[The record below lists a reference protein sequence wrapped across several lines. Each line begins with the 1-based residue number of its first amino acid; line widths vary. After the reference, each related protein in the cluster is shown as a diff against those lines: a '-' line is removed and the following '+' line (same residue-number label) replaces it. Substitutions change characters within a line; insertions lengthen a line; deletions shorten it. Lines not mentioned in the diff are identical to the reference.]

1 MKVYALR
8 RGNNYCAWQ
17 LAEDI
22 EKLFRSGAID
32 RNTACKEHRAQRWRT
47 VADIFPLLKYQR
59 ILPISLYRA
68 HDVGCWQI
76 SENLQRSNPKL
87 IISGVRTSS
96 TLSCRSASLMKRL
109 LINANTDAERIYDQA
124 SLH

>member
-1 MKVYALR
+1 M
-8 RGNNYCAWQ
+8 
-17 LAEDI
+17 
-22 EKLFRSGAID
+22 
-32 RNTACKEHRAQRWRT
+32 
-47 VADIFPLLKYQR
+47 ADIFPLLKYQR